1 MVRRR
6 PRRFL
11 GQPVR
16 ATDHQRLAADPGASA
31 WVMASAGT
39 GKTHVLTDRVLRL
52 LLLDCPPERILCLTF
67 TKAAAA
73 EMANRLHERLGAWVV
88 AGDADLG
95 QTLADLTG
103 STPAS
108 RDMRLARRLFARVLD
123 TPSGL
128 KVQTIH
134 SFCEALLRRFP
145 LEARLAP
152 HFKVME
158 DRQAAEIL
166 HTALEEVLE
175 GDAREP
181 VPLVAELTALVD
193 QQTFRNL
200 MAALLADRGR
210 LQRLLD
216 RPGGIEGLLGEIRRT
231 LGLTE
236 VEDEDAILRAAAAPA
251 NFDGPALVR
260 VADLMRQ
267 GGKLECRHGQIIADW
282 LSAPDSEMIHFDLY
296 LSGFFTKNGQGAAY
310 ANPLTK
316 KTIAVMPEAGE
327 ILHRECARL
336 EAVRQRRN
344 AARVATAT
352 ALLLRLGERLIAAY
366 GREKQYHALL
376 DYDDL
381 VLKAGFLLSEGSSTD
396 WVLYKLDGGLDH
408 ILIDEAQDTNPEQ
421 WQVVQTLADEF
432 FTGEGTCEDTDD
444 STLATGRTLFAVGD
458 VKQSIYSFQRADPAA
473 FQAMRKHFAARTG
486 AAKRR
491 WRPVELALSFRS
503 TPAVLE
509 AVNAIFADPLACDGL
524 IFDANESVRHIPNRA
539 DEAGIVEIW
548 PTEQP
553 AAAEEQPAWALPTK
567 QVYADTP
574 VARLADR
581 IADQIEQWLARN
593 EMLVAQGRPIG
604 PGDILILVQRRAT
617 FVETMVRALKR
628 RGIAVAGVDRM
639 VLTEQLAVMDLIAL
653 GHFLLLPE
661 DDLNLAV
668 VLKGPLIGWDDEQL
682 FALAHGR
689 AGSLWQEL
697 RDHPED
703 AAHQAL
709 AVLLAQV
716 DFKPPFELFA
726 ELLGAGGG
734 RRQIL
739 ARLGLDA
746 NDPINEF
753 LDLALSYERDH
764 APSLQGFLHWLERG
778 ETQIKRDLEQGQN
791 QVRVMTV
798 HGAKGLEAPV
808 VFLADTVRVP
818 DKTPSLLWPKPG
830 AGGAGGAP
838 TSSPAPLWAPIRAME
853 EGVMQQARA
862 DAEQARDRE
871 YRRLFYVALT
881 RAADRLYICGF
892 EGRTG
897 RKTHCWYDMAWRAL
911 AALPEIVKPAELMGG
926 MRLSSAQVKD
936 APTPVDAIK
945 PERQSL
951 PAWASQPAPAE
962 PVPPRP
968 LIPSRPEDAE
978 PGVASPLANDG
989 QAGFQRG
996 NHIHRLLQTLPVQ
1009 AEEGREAA
1017 AARYLALPAHVLDPA
1032 RQREILAETM
1042 AVLRHPDF
1050 APIFGPGS
1058 RAEVPLT
1065 ALLSGRVVSGQV
1077 DRLLITDSEILVVDY
1092 KTNRLPPLKVAE
1104 VEVVYLRQLA
1114 SYRAALIELYP
1125 DKTIFCALLWTD
1137 GPHLM
1142 AIEADILSAFTP

>member
-1 MVRRR
+1 M
-6 PRRFL
+6 
-11 GQPVR
+11 R
-16 ATDHQRLAADPGASA
+16 ATEHQRLAADPGASA
-31 WVMASAGT
+31 WVTASAGT

-73 EMANRLHERLGAWVV
+73 EMANRLHERLGVWAV
-88 AGDADLG
+88 AGDVDLG
-95 QTLADLTG
+95 QALADLTG
-103 STPAS
+103 SSTAPG
-108 RDMRLARRLFARVLD
+108 DMKLARRLFARVLD
-123 TPSGL
+123 TPGGL

-166 HTALEEVLE
+166 RSALEQVLLR
-175 GDAREP
+175 DAQEP
-181 VPLVAELTALVD
+181 APLVAELTALVD
-193 QQTFRNL
+193 QQTFSNL

-216 RPGGIEGLLGEIRRT
+216 RPGGIDGLLGEIRRI

-236 VEDEDAILRAAAAPA
+236 GEDEGAILSAAATPA

-260 VADLMRQ
+260 VADLMLR
-267 GGKLECRHGQIIADW
+267 GGKLECRHGQDIADW
-282 LSAPDSEMIHFDLY
+282 HGAPENRVAGFDAY
-296 LSGFFTKNGQGAAY
+296 LSGFFTKNGQGPTY

-316 KTIAVMPEAGE
+316 KTLAAMPEAAD
-327 ILHRECARL
+327 ILHEESTRL
-336 EAVRQRRN
+336 EAVRRRRN
-344 AARVATAT
+344 AARIAAAT
-352 ALLLRLGERLIAAY
+352 ALLLRLGARLIAAY
-366 GREKQYHALL
+366 AHEKQHHALL

-421 WQVVQTLADEF
+421 WHVVQTLADEF
-432 FTGEGTCEDTDD
+432 FTGEGAYEDTDN
-444 STLATGRTLFAVGD
+444 SPLATGRTLFAVGD

-473 FQAMRKHFAARTG
+473 FQAMRDHFSARIG

-509 AVNAIFADPLACDGL
+509 AVNAVFADPLARDGL
-524 IFDANESVRHIPNRA
+524 IFGDDETVRHIPNRA
-539 DEAGIVEIW
+539 DEAGTVEIW
-548 PTEQP
+548 LTEQP
-553 AAAEEQPAWALPTK
+553 PEAEDQPVWALPTT
-567 QVYADTP
+567 QLYADSP
-574 VARLADR
+574 AARLADR
-581 IADQIEQWLARN
+581 IADQIEQWLARD
-593 EMLVAQGRPIG
+593 EMLEARGRRVG

-628 RGIAVAGVDRM
+628 RGIPVAGVDRM

-653 GHFLLLPE
+653 GHFLLLPD

-682 FALAHGR
+682 YALAHDR
-689 AGSLWQEL
+689 AGSLWRAL
-697 RDHPED
+697 RDRPED
-703 AAHQAL
+703 TAYQMLAA
-709 AVLLAQV
+709 LLAQV

-734 RRQIL
+734 RRKIL
-739 ARLGLDA
+739 GRLGLDA

-764 APSLQGFLHWLERG
+764 APSLQGFLYWLERG

-798 HGAKGLEAPV
+798 HGAKGLEAPI

-818 DKTPSLLWPKPG
+818 DKTPSLLWPTSETDPTD
-830 AGGAGGAP
+830 AAP
-838 TSSPAPLWAPIRAME
+838 FGSPAPLWAPIRAME

-892 EGRTG
+892 EGKTG
-897 RKTHCWYDMAWRAL
+897 RKAHCWYDMAWRAL
-911 AALPEIVKPAELMGG
+911 AALPAITKPAALMGG
-926 MRLSSAQVKD
+926 MRLSSAQAKD
-936 APTPVDAIK
+936 APVSEAAVI
-945 PERQSL
+945 PERREL
-951 PAWASQPAPAE
+951 PDWAGRPAPME

-968 LIPSRPEDAE
+968 LAPSRPEDTE
-978 PGVASPLANDG
+978 PSVASPLADDG
-989 QAGFQRG
+989 RARFQRG
-996 NHIHRLLQTLPVQ
+996 NHIHRLLQTLPDQ
-1009 AEEGREAA
+1009 AEAGREAA
-1017 AARYLALPAHVLDPA
+1017 ATRYLALPAHVLDPA
-1032 RQREILAETM
+1032 QQREVLAETM

-1077 DRLLITDSEILVVDY
+1077 DRVLITDSEILVIDY
-1092 KTNRLPPLKVAE
+1092 KTNRPPPFKVAD
-1104 VEVVYLRQLA
+1104 VEPVYLRQLA
-1114 SYRAALIELYP
+1114 GYRAVLKEIYP
-1125 DKTIFCALLWTD
+1125 EKTVRCALLWTD

-1142 AIEADILSAFTP
+1142 AIDGDILSAHAP